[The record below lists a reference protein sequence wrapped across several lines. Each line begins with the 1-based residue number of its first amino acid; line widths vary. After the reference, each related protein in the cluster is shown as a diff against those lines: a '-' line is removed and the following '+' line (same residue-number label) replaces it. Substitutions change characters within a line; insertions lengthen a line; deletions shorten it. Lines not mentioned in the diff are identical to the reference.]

1 MDTGSL
7 GTLDK
12 SELIALIKA
21 LSEQNTALA
30 ARVAALEAKLNIA
43 PKTPDNSS
51 LPPSTGQK
59 ANRPE
64 TAKTPRKG
72 RQAC

>member
-12 SELIALIKA
+12 SELIALIV
-21 LSEQNTALA
+21 ALA

-43 PKTPDNSS
+43 PKTPDISS

-59 ANRPE
+59 ANRP
-64 TAKTPRKG
+64 
-72 RQAC
+72 

>member
-12 SELIALIKA
+12 SELIALIVA
-21 LSEQNTALA
+21 LSDQNAALA

-51 LPPSTGQK
+51 LPASTGQK
-59 ANRPE
+59 ASRPE
-64 TAKTPRKG
+64 TAKTPPSG
-72 RQAC
+72 